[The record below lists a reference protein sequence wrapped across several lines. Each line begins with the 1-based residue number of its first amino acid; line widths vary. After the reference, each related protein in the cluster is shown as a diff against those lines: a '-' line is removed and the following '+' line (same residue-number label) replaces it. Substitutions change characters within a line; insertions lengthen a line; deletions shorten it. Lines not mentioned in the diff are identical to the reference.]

1 MTAHKILIVEDQF
14 IEASDLKQIL
24 ERAGHKVCGFAA
36 SVRSALEKIRTENP
50 EFVFIDIFLKGGETG
65 IDLAHQLRGRNI
77 PFIFLSANSD
87 QATLE
92 AARATQPY
100 GFLVKPFRER
110 DILATLD
117 IAIYRHSHDV
127 GWRSRQ
133 EKLLRTMLSG
143 IGSDGGNPQQRS
155 LQLAHA
161 LQPFIPFDCLRIDIR
176 RKGNPASISYCC
188 RRVDFDECVALPADE
203 FESETRTAVERLDLP
218 LQASKPAKMSITFI
232 SSKRT
237 AFDREHHA
245 LLGQIQPLLETIV
258 ASLIDT
264 ADTAA
269 SPAPLP
275 GGRNQSFPGI
285 IGRSAEILHVLD
297 GVNKVAPYD
306 SAVLITGETGTGKER
321 LVDAIHRLSPRKEK
335 PLIKVNCAA
344 IPAELIE
351 SELFGHEKGAFTGA
365 MDRRIGKFEL
375 ANGGTI
381 FLDEIGEMPAE
392 IQVRLLRVLQEKEIE
407 RVGGA
412 STIRI
417 DVRIVAATNRD
428 LYKEMAEGRFRIDLF
443 YRIHVFPIHIPPL
456 RERKSDIRLLA
467 EHFLTHFAEKFGRNT
482 TSFSSKALRQMTAY
496 SWPGNVRELEHI
508 IERHV
513 LSASCPVIEEITLPE
528 LPRGLPDSPPGH
540 NVKTIEEMEK
550 AHILEVLRKC
560 HGKISGAGGA
570 AEMLQIPPTTLTY
583 KIKKLGIVWQYS

>member
-1 MTAHKILIVEDQF
+1 MIPRKILIVEDQF

-36 SVRSALEKIRTENP
+36 SVKTARERIRTENP
-50 EFVFIDIFLKGGETG
+50 EFVLLDIFLKGEETG
-65 IDLAHQLRGRNI
+65 IDLAHQLRDSNT
-77 PFIFLSANSD
+77 PFIYLSANSD

-117 IAIYRHSHDV
+117 IAIYRHSHDL

-133 EKLLRTMLSG
+133 EKLLRSLLG
-143 IGSDGGNPQQRS
+143 GVANAGGNARQKS
-155 LQLAHA
+155 VQLARA
-161 LQPFIPFDCLRIDIR
+161 LLSFIPFDHLLIDIQ
-176 RKGNPASISYCC
+176 RKGDTRRLSYCC
-188 RRVDFDECVALPADE
+188 RRVDFDECASLSLEELV
-203 FESETRTAVERLDLP
+203 TATQTGSERLDLP
-218 LQASKPAKMSITFI
+218 LPSTRSAKIAMAFFASQ
-232 SSKRT
+232 RNG
-237 AFDREHHA
+237 FDREHRS
-245 LLGQIQPLLETIV
+245 LLQAMQDTFANIV
-258 ASLIDT
+258 ASI
-264 ADTAA
+264 ADAPENSNGPDQA
-269 SPAPLP
+269 PANKANL
-275 GGRNQSFPGI
+275 FPGI
-285 IGRSAEILHVLD
+285 IGKSPEILHVLD
-297 GVNKVAPYD
+297 EINKVAPFD

-321 LVDAIHRLSPRKEK
+321 LVDAIHRLSPRKDK

-375 ANGGTI
+375 AQGGTI
-381 FLDEIGEMPAE
+381 FLDEIGEIPGE

-412 STIRI
+412 ATIRI
-417 DVRIVAATNRD
+417 DVRVVAATNRD

-456 RERKSDIRLLA
+456 RDRKDDIRPLA
-467 EHFLTHFAEKFGRNT
+467 EHFLTHFSGKFGRGT
-482 TSFSSKALRQMTAY
+482 KTFSAKALRQLSGY
-496 SWPGNVRELEHI
+496 PWPGNIRELEHI

-513 LSASCPVIEEITLPE
+513 LSSPSETIDHIDLPE
-528 LPRGLPDSPPGH
+528 ASHTRTEQTVP

-550 AHILEVLRKC
+550 THILEVLRKC
-560 HGKISGAGGA
+560 HGKISGSGGA

>member
-1 MTAHKILIVEDQF
+1 MTARKILIVEDQF

-36 SVRSALEKIRTENP
+36 SVKAAIEKIRTENP
-50 EFVFIDIFLKGGETG
+50 EFVLIDIFLKGEETG
-65 IDLAHQLRGRNI
+65 IDLAHQLRDRNI

-117 IAIYRHSHDV
+117 IAIYRHSHDL

-133 EKLLRTMLSG
+133 EKMLRNMLAG
-143 IGSDGGNPQQRS
+143 IGATRGNAPQKC
-155 LQLAHA
+155 LQLARI
-161 LQPFIPFDCLRIDIR
+161 LLPFIPFDYLQVDIQR
-176 RKGNPASISYCC
+176 RNDSDRSSYAC
-188 RRVDFDECVALPADE
+188 RRVDFDECATLSADE
-203 FESETRTAVERLDLP
+203 FLTATHTANDRLDLSLSSTRTAKLSV
-218 LQASKPAKMSITFI
+218 TFL
-232 SSKRT
+232 SSQRGV
-237 AFDREHHA
+237 FDREHH
-245 LLGQIQPLLETIV
+245 QLLESVRELLAGSVTSF
-258 ASLIDT
+258 ADMSDT
-264 ADTAA
+264 S
-269 SPAPLP
+269 SPPDPATPSKSKL
-275 GGRNQSFPGI
+275 FPGI
-285 IGRSAEILHVLD
+285 IGRSPELLHVLD
-297 GVNKVAPYD
+297 ETNKVAPYD

-321 LVDAIHRLSPRKEK
+321 LVDAIHRLSPRRDK

-381 FLDEIGEMPAE
+381 FLDEIGEIPAD

-417 DVRIVAATNRD
+417 DVRVIAATNRD
-428 LYKEMAEGRFRIDLF
+428 LYKEMADGRFRIDLF

-456 RERKSDIRLLA
+456 RERKDDIRPLA
-467 EHFLTHFAEKFGRNT
+467 EHFLHHFAEKFHRNT
-482 TSFSSKALRQMTAY
+482 ISFSTKALRQLNNY
-496 SWPGNVRELEHI
+496 SWPGNIRELEHI

-513 LSASCPVIEEITLPE
+513 LSSHSE
-528 LPRGLPDSPPGH
+528 LIDNIDLPDAGRSSKPEKAAP